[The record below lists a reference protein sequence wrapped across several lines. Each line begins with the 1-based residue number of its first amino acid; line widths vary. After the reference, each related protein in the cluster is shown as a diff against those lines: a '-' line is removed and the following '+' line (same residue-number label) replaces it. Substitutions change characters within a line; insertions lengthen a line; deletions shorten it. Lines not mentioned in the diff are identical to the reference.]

1 VTVLLVIAVGLAGG
15 VGAVARLV
23 LDGLLR
29 SRIRVSFPLGTT
41 VINVTG
47 SFLLG
52 LVTGLALVH
61 GLPPE
66 WRAVLGTGFL
76 GGYTTFSTAS
86 YETVRLA
93 QQRRYRAALM
103 NGVGM
108 LVLALAAAGLG
119 LWLGQLAWTAEPP
132 VAGPPVSPGRAPAPS
147 TIR

>member
-1 VTVLLVIAVGLAGG
+1 MTALLVLAVAAAGG

-23 LDGLLR
+23 FDGLLR
-29 SRIRVSFPLGTT
+29 SWLRVGYPIGTT
-41 VINVTG
+41 TINVTG

-52 LVTGLALVH
+52 LVTGLALAH
-61 GLPPE
+61 GLTPE

-93 QQRRYRAALM
+93 QQRRYRAALV

-119 LWLGQLAWTAEPP
+119 LWLGQLA
-132 VAGPPVSPGRAPAPS
+132 
-147 TIR
+147 

>member
-1 VTVLLVIAVGLAGG
+1 MTALLVLAVAAAGG

-23 LDGLLR
+23 LDGFLR
-29 SRIRVSFPLGTT
+29 ARVRIAYPLGTT

-47 SFLLG
+47 SLLLG
-52 LVTGLALVH
+52 LVTGLALAH
-61 GLPPE
+61 GLPAE

-93 QQRRYRAALM
+93 QQRRYRAALV

-119 LWLGQLAWTAEPP
+119 LWLGEL
-132 VAGPPVSPGRAPAPS
+132 G
-147 TIR
+147 

>member
-1 VTVLLVIAVGLAGG
+1 MTALLVLAVAAAGG

-29 SRIRVSFPLGTT
+29 ARVRIAYPLGTT

-52 LVTGLALVH
+52 LVTGLALAH
-61 GLPPE
+61 GLPAE

-93 QQRRYRAALM
+93 QQRRYRAAFV

-119 LWLGQLAWTAEPP
+119 LWLGEL
-132 VAGPPVSPGRAPAPS
+132 G
-147 TIR
+147 

>member
-1 VTVLLVIAVGLAGG
+1 MTALLVLAVAAAGG
-15 VGAVARLV
+15 LGAVARLV
-23 LDGLLR
+23 VDGALR
-29 SRIRVSFPLGTT
+29 SWLRIGYPIGTT
-41 VINVTG
+41 IINVTG

-52 LVTGLALVH
+52 LVTGLALAH

-93 QQRRYRAALM
+93 QQRRYRAALV

-119 LWLGQLAWTAEPP
+119 LWLGELA
-132 VAGPPVSPGRAPAPS
+132 
-147 TIR
+147 

>member
-1 VTVLLVIAVGLAGG
+1 
-15 VGAVARLV
+15 
-23 LDGLLR
+23 
-29 SRIRVSFPLGTT
+29 

-52 LVTGLALVH
+52 LVTGLVLAH
-61 GLPPE
+61 GLPAE
-66 WRAVLGTGFL
+66 WRAILGTGFL

-93 QQRRYRAALM
+93 QQRRYRAALF

-119 LWLGQLAWTAEPP
+119 LWLGGWMGGL
-132 VAGPPVSPGRAPAPS
+132 
-147 TIR
+147 

>member
-1 VTVLLVIAVGLAGG
+1 MTVLLVVAVAAAGG

-23 LDGLLR
+23 FDGLLR
-29 SRIRVSFPLGTT
+29 SWLRVGFPIGTT
-41 VINVTG
+41 IINVTG

-52 LVTGLALVH
+52 LVTGLALAH
-61 GLPPE
+61 GLAPE

-93 QQRRYRAALM
+93 QQRRYRAALV

-119 LWLGQLAWTAEPP
+119 LWSGQLA
-132 VAGPPVSPGRAPAPS
+132 
-147 TIR
+147 

>member
-1 VTVLLVIAVGLAGG
+1 MTPLLVLAVAVAGG
-15 VGAVARLV
+15 LGAVARLV
-23 LDGLLR
+23 LDGALR
-29 SRIRVSFPLGTT
+29 SLFRINYPFGTT

-66 WRAVLGTGFL
+66 WRAILGTGFL

-93 QQRRYRAALM
+93 QQRRYRAALF

-108 LVLALAAAGLG
+108 LILALGAAGLG
-119 LWLGQLAWTAEPP
+119 LWLGGLL
-132 VAGPPVSPGRAPAPS
+132 
-147 TIR
+147 

>member
-1 VTVLLVIAVGLAGG
+1 MTALLVVAVAAAGG
-15 VGAVARLV
+15 VGAVTRLV
-23 LDGLLR
+23 FDGALR
-29 SRIRVSFPLGTT
+29 SWLRVGYPIGTT
-41 VINVTG
+41 IINVTG

-52 LVTGLALVH
+52 LVTGLALAH

-93 QQRRYRAALM
+93 QQRRYRAALV

-108 LVLALAAAGLG
+108 LALALAAAGLG
-119 LWLGQLAWTAEPP
+119 LWLGQLT
-132 VAGPPVSPGRAPAPS
+132 
-147 TIR
+147 

>member
-1 VTVLLVIAVGLAGG
+1 MTPVLVLAVAVGGG
-15 VGAVARLV
+15 LGAVARLM
-23 LDGLLR
+23 LDGFLR
-29 SRIRVSFPLGTT
+29 SRVRVGYPLGTT

-52 LVTGLALVH
+52 LVTGLAMAH

-66 WRAVLGTGFL
+66 WRAILGTGFL

-93 QQRRYRAALM
+93 QQRRYRAALF

-108 LVLALAAAGLG
+108 LLLALAAAGLG
-119 LWLGQLAWTAEPP
+119 LWLGQL
-132 VAGPPVSPGRAPAPS
+132 
-147 TIR
+147 